1 MDLTQIKNEISNYFN
16 KTNASKKVRSAEE
29 ICSHLQNIDDENLG
43 KWELKFKYGY
53 VVTNNNMKKLYFKFG
68 DR

>member
-16 KTNASKKVRSAEE
+16 KTNSSKKVRSAEM
-29 ICSHLQNIDDENLG
+29 ICSYLQNFEDHDLG

-53 VVTNNNMKKLYFKFG
+53 VVTNNQMKKLYFKFG
-68 DR
+68 GQ